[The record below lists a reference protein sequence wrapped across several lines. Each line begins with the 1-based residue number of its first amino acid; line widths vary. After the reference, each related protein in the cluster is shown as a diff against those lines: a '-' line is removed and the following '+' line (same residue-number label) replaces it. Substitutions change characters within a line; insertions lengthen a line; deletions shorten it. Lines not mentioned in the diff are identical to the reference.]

1 MIHGPAQVLHLQPEQ
16 RAGPRRPPGRM
27 CRSLPGVWLHG
38 RRLPEGHAAEHHE
51 DPVVGRTGE
60 THWAAAAVAAG
71 APEVRGLVV
80 VVVVVTTQ
88 TRKESP

>member
-1 MIHGPAQVLHLQPEQ
+1 MIHGPAQVLHLQPER

-60 THWAAAAVAAG
+60 THWAAAG
-71 APEVRGLVV
+71 APEVSGLVV
-80 VVVVVTTQ
+80 VVVVVVMTT
-88 TRKESP
+88 